1 MTESKGGDGP
11 LLHGE
16 ADATGYRPPLP
27 DRGEDGFSM
36 KDAGASASGGAWGT
50 IGSAAGL
57 DGGMDRTQPP
67 LPRRWFADAPLAI
80 KTILC
85 FWTVYFA
92 STSLRAL
99 LMDQPGQG
107 EQFHRRAAVVAMAM
121 LLSFF
126 VYLALQLVARR
137 GIAAKIAVAALACL
151 PPAALQPVVNNYMFY
166 VYAPEAALW
175 IDPAS
180 MEEMAKWSTLK
191 LIADVAYSWY
201 FFFAA
206 WAAIYVALSYAA
218 QLREADRRAAALAR
232 QAQEAQLRA
241 LRYQINPHFLFNT
254 LNSLS
259 ALVLAKRTEA
269 AEQMLGNL
277 SAFFRTTLTT
287 EPTADVALAEEIRLQ
302 RLYLEIEQVRFPE
315 RLKIEI
321 DVPEEL
327 LTRRVPVLI
336 LQPVV
341 ENCVKYGVAKARR
354 PVTIRISAYQ
364 EAGRLHL
371 KVKDDGDV
379 VPPPKKD
386 DEASTGVGLR
396 NVCDRLAS
404 RFGDAA
410 GCIHGPDPGG
420 GYTVHIYF
428 PAIRGD

>member
-1 MTESKGGDGP
+1 MTESKAGQGP
-11 LLHGE
+11 LLHGA
-16 ADATGYRPPLP
+16 ADATGYRAPLP
-27 DRGEDGFSM
+27 DLGGDGFSM
-36 KDAGASASGGAWGT
+36 KDAGASASVGARGAL
-50 IGSAAGL
+50 GSPSAV
-57 DGGMDRTQPP
+57 DGGMDRTEPL

-80 KTILC
+80 KTIAL

-92 STSLRAL
+92 STSLRAV
-99 LMDQPGQG
+99 LMDQLGQS
-107 EQFHRRAAVVAMAM
+107 EQFRRRAAVVAVAM

-151 PPAALQPVVNNYMFY
+151 PPAVIQPVVNNYMFY
-166 VYAPEAALW
+166 VYAPEAAPW
-175 IDPAS
+175 IDPMSAA
-180 MEEMAKWSTLK
+180 EMAKWTTLK

-201 FFFAA
+201 FFFGA
-206 WAAIYVALSYAA
+206 WAAIYVALSYAR
-218 QLREADRRAAALAR
+218 QLREADRRAAALTR

-269 AEQMLGNL
+269 AEQMLANL

-327 LTRRVPVLI
+327 LARRVPVLI

-354 PVTIRISAYQ
+354 PVTIRISAYE
-364 EAGRLHL
+364 EAGRIHL
-371 KVKDDGDV
+371 KVKDDGDGV
-379 VPPPKKD
+379 A
-386 DEASTGVGLR
+386 EGAAESTGVGLR

-404 RFGDAA
+404 RFGESG
-410 GCIHGPDPGG
+410 GCIHGADPGG

>member
-1 MTESKGGDGP
+1 MGESKRGKGP
-11 LLHGE
+11 VVHGE
-16 ADATGYRPPLP
+16 ADATGYRAPLP
-27 DRGEDGFSM
+27 DRGDGEFSINP
-36 KDAGASASGGAWGT
+36 AGASASGAAWGT
-50 IGSAAGL
+50 IGNAAGL

-80 KTILC
+80 KTILG

-92 STSLRAL
+92 STSLRAV
-99 LMDQPGQG
+99 LMDQLGQG
-107 EQFHRRAAVVAMAM
+107 EMFRRRAAVVALAM
-121 LLSFF
+121 LLSFLI
-126 VYLALQLVARR
+126 YLALQLVARR
-137 GIAAKIAVAALACL
+137 GIAAKIAVAAIACL
-151 PPAALQPVVNNYMFY
+151 PPAALQPIVNNYMFY
-166 VYAPEAALW
+166 VFAPEAAPW
-175 IDPAS
+175 IDAMS
-180 MEEMAKWSTLK
+180 TRDMAEWSTLK

-206 WAAIYVALSYAA
+206 WAAIYVALSYAG
-218 QLREADRRAAALAR
+218 QLREADRRAAALTR

-259 ALVLAKRTEA
+259 ALVLARRTEA

-302 RLYLEIEQVRFPE
+302 RLYLEIEQVRFPD

-354 PVTIRISAYQ
+354 PVTIRISAYE

-371 KVKDDGDV
+371 KVKDDGDGV
-379 VPPPKKD
+379 AP
-386 DEASTGVGLR
+386 EQASEGTGVGLR

-404 RFGDAA
+404 RFGEAG
-410 GCIHGPDPGG
+410 GCIHGADPGG

>member
-1 MTESKGGDGP
+1 MAESKADAGP
-11 LLHGE
+11 PLHGD
-16 ADATGYRPPLP
+16 ADATGYRAPLA
-27 DRGEDGFSM
+27 DLGDGGFSM
-36 KDAGASASGGAWGT
+36 KAAAVSAGGGGWGT
-50 IGSAAGL
+50 TGAAAGL

-67 LPRRWFADAPLAI
+67 ATHRWFADAALAI
-80 KTILC
+80 KTILG

-92 STSLRAL
+92 STSLRAV
-99 LMDQPGQG
+99 LMEQLGQG
-107 EQFHRRAAVVAMAM
+107 EMFRRRAAVVLLAIA
-121 LLSFF
+121 LSFLIY
-126 VYLALQLVARR
+126 VALQLVARR
-137 GIAAKIAVAALACL
+137 GIAAKIAVAAVAAL
-151 PPAALQPVVNNYMFY
+151 PAAAVMPIANNYMFY
-166 VYAPEAALW
+166 LFAPEAAPW
-175 IDPAS
+175 IDPMSAR
-180 MEEMAKWSTLK
+180 EMAAWSTLK
-191 LIADVAYSWY
+191 IVADAAHSWY

-206 WAAIYVALSYAA
+206 WAAIYVALSYAR
-218 QLREADRRAAALAR
+218 QLREADRRAASLTR

-341 ENCVKYGVAKARR
+341 ENCVKYGVARARR
-354 PVTIRISAYQ
+354 PVTIRISAYE

-371 KVKDDGDV
+371 KVKDDGGG
-379 VPPPKKD
+379 VPPATKD
-386 DEASTGVGLR
+386 SAASTGVGLR

-404 RFGDAA
+404 RFGESA
-410 GCIHGPDPGG
+410 GCIHGADPGG

-428 PAIRGD
+428 PAVRGD

>member
-1 MTESKGGDGP
+1 MTESKPHGGP
-11 LLHGE
+11 LLHGDI
-16 ADATGYRPPLP
+16 DATGYRAPLL
-27 DRGEDGFSM
+27 DFGGDGFSM
-36 KDAGASASGGAWGT
+36 KDAGASASVGAGGTPGN
-50 IGSAAGL
+50 AGAV
-57 DGGMDRTQPP
+57 DGGMDRTEPP

-80 KTILC
+80 KTIAL

-92 STSLRAL
+92 STSLRAV
-99 LMDQPGQG
+99 LMDQLGQG
-107 EQFHRRAAVVAMAM
+107 EMFRRRAAVVAVAM

-151 PPAALQPVVNNYMFY
+151 PPAVIQPVVNNYMFY
-166 VYAPEAALW
+166 VFAPEAAPW
-175 IDPAS
+175 IDPMSAR
-180 MEEMAKWSTLK
+180 EMAAWSTLK
-191 LIADVAYSWY
+191 IVADVAYSWY
-201 FFFAA
+201 FFFGA
-206 WAAIYVALSYAA
+206 WAAIYVALSYAR
-218 QLREADRRAAALAR
+218 QLREADRRAAALTR

-269 AEQMLGNL
+269 AEQMLSNL

-321 DVPEEL
+321 DVPEDL

-354 PVTIRISAYQ
+354 PVTIRISAYE

-371 KVKDDGDV
+371 KVKDDGDGV
-379 VPPPKKD
+379 A
-386 DEASTGVGLR
+386 EGAAESTGVGLR

-404 RFGDAA
+404 RFGESG
-410 GCIHGPDPGG
+410 GCIHGADPGG